1 MADGIKQL
9 DLFGDEVR
17 PKAKYVQGQVGK
29 DDYSEFTEKFKAK
42 LTTDDCYTPVE
53 VYEAALGWLREKV
66 DLSGANI
73 VRPFWPGGDYEA
85 YDYKEGDVV
94 VDNPPFSILAK
105 ILRFYQSRGIR
116 FFLFGPQLTLFSSSS
131 SSSLTYIPCGY
142 QIVYANGAKVNTG
155 FISNLFGDVFAM
167 SAPDLRKRIKE
178 AQEKAKGNGS
188 VSLPRYEYPPEVL
201 TSSMLGYLSTHGVEF
216 KVMRDEVSPVPLL
229 ALASQKAVGKAIFG
243 KGWLISEKKAAEKK
257 AAEKKAAEKKAA
269 EKVIFWE
276 LSEAER
282 EAVRRISLNKK
293 KRIGYE
299 NNIFIDTRGPGGR

>member
-1 MADGIKQL
+1 MAEQL
-9 DLFGDEVR
+9 NLFGWPVERKV
-17 PKAKYVQGQVGK
+17 KSVQGLVGK
-29 DDYSEFTEKFKAK
+29 DNYEEFLAKFDAPK
-42 LTTDDCYTPVE
+42 TTDDCYTPAE
-53 VYEAALGWLREKV
+53 VYGAVLGWLKERV

-73 VRPFWPGGDYEA
+73 VRPFFPGGDYEA
-85 YDYKEGDVV
+85 YDYKEDDVV
-94 VDNPPFSILAK
+94 VDNPPFSILAR
-105 ILRFYQSRGIR
+105 ILRFYQDRGIR

-131 SSSLTYIPCGY
+131 SLTYIPCACT
-142 QIVYANGAKVNTG
+142 VEYANGAKVNTG
-155 FISNLFGDVFAM
+155 FISNLFGDVLAM

-216 KVMRDEVSPVPLL
+216 KVMRDEVSPEPLS

-257 AAEKKAAEKKAA
+257 AAERKAAERKAA
-269 EKVIFWE
+269 ERIIVWE

-282 EAVRRISLNKK
+282 EAVRRISLDKK
-293 KRIGYE
+293 
-299 NNIFIDTRGPGGR
+299 NV

>member
-1 MADGIKQL
+1 MADEIKQL
-9 DLFGDEVR
+9 DLFGEEVR

-29 DDYSEFTEKFKAK
+29 DDYGEFTEKFKPK

-53 VYEAALGWLREKV
+53 VYEAVLGWLREKV

-85 YDYKEGDVV
+85 YDYKEDDVV
-94 VDNPPFSILAK
+94 VDNPPFSILAG
-105 ILRFYQSRGIR
+105 ILRFYQGRGIR
-116 FFLFGPQLTLFSSSS
+116 FFLFAPQLTLFSSSS
-131 SSSLTYIPCGY
+131 SFSSLTYIPCACA
-142 QIVYANGAKVNTG
+142 VEYANGAKVNTG

-167 SAPDLRKRIKE
+167 SAPDLRKRINE

-216 KVMRDEVSPVPLL
+216 TVMRDEVSPSKLS
-229 ALASQKAVGKAIFG
+229 ALASQRAVGKGIFG
-243 KGWLISEKKAAEKK
+243 NGWLISEKKAAEKK
-257 AAEKKAAEKKAA
+257 AAERKVAERKAAERKAA
-269 EKVIFWE
+269 ENVIVWE

-282 EAVRRISLNKK
+282 EAVRRISLDKK
-293 KRIGYE
+293 
-299 NNIFIDTRGPGGR
+299 NV

>member
-1 MADGIKQL
+1 MADEVKQL
-9 DLFGDEVR
+9 DLFGEEVR

-29 DDYSEFTEKFKAK
+29 DDYGEFTEKFKAK

-53 VYEAALGWLREKV
+53 VYEAVLGWLREKV

-85 YDYKEGDVV
+85 YDYKEDDVV
-94 VDNPPFSILAK
+94 VDNPPFSILAG
-105 ILRFYQSRGIR
+105 ILRFYQGRGIR

-131 SSSLTYIPCGY
+131 SSLTYIPCSCA
-142 QIVYANGAKVNTG
+142 VKYANGAKVNTG

-178 AQEKAKGNGS
+178 AQEKAKGDDS

-216 KVMRDEVSPVPLL
+216 TVMRDEVSPSKLS
-229 ALASQKAVGKAIFG
+229 ALASQRAVGKQIFG
-243 KGWLISEKKAAEKK
+243 NGWLISEKKAAEKK
-257 AAEKKAAEKKAA
+257 AAEN
-269 EKVIFWE
+269 VIVWE
-276 LSEAER
+276 LSDMER
-282 EAVRRISLNKK
+282 EAIRRIDK
-293 KRIGYE
+293 KRK
-299 NNIFIDTRGPGGR
+299 

>member
-1 MADGIKQL
+1 MADEIKQL
-9 DLFGDEVR
+9 DLFGEEVR

-29 DDYSEFTEKFKAK
+29 DDYGEFTEKFKAK

-85 YDYKEGDVV
+85 YDYKEDDVV
-94 VDNPPFSILAK
+94 VDNPPFSILAG
-105 ILRFYQSRGIR
+105 ILRFYQGRGIR

-131 SSSLTYIPCGY
+131 SSSSSLTYIPCSCA
-142 QIVYANGAKVNTG
+142 VEYANGAKVNTG

-167 SAPDLRKRIKE
+167 SAPDLRKRIME
-178 AQEKAKGNGS
+178 AQEKAERNGS
-188 VSLPRYEYPPEVL
+188 ASLPRYEYPPEVL
-201 TSSMLGYLSTHGVEF
+201 TSSMLGYLSSHGVEF
-216 KVMRDEVSPVPLL
+216 KVMRDEVSPSKLS
-229 ALASQKAVGKAIFG
+229 ALASQRAVGKGIFG
-243 KGWLISEKKAAEKK
+243 NGWLISEKKAAEKK

-269 EKVIFWE
+269 EKKAAEKIIVWE

-282 EAVRRISLNKK
+282 AAVRRISLNKK
-293 KRIGYE
+293 
-299 NNIFIDTRGPGGR
+299 NV

>member
-1 MADGIKQL
+1 MADEIKQL
-9 DLFGDEVR
+9 DLFGEEVR
-17 PKAKYVQGQVGK
+17 PKAKFVQGQVGK
-29 DDYSEFTEKFKAK
+29 DDYGEFTEKFKAK

-53 VYEAALGWLREKV
+53 VYEAVLGWLREKV
-66 DLSGANI
+66 DIEGCNI

-85 YDYKEGDVV
+85 YDYKEDDVV
-94 VDNPPFSILAK
+94 VDNPPFSILAG
-105 ILRFYQSRGIR
+105 ILRFYQGKGIR

-131 SSSLTYIPCGY
+131 SSLTYIPCACA
-142 QIVYANGAKVNTG
+142 VEYANGAKVNTG
-155 FISNLFGDVFAM
+155 FISNLFGDVLAM

-178 AQEKAKGNGS
+178 AQEKAKGDAS

-216 KVMRDEVSPVPLL
+216 KVMRDEVSPVLL
-229 ALASQKAVGKAIFG
+229 SALASQKAVGKAIFG

-269 EKVIFWE
+269 EKIIVWE

-282 EAVRRISLNKK
+282 EAVRRISLDKK
-293 KRIGYE
+293 
-299 NNIFIDTRGPGGR
+299 NV

>member
-1 MADGIKQL
+1 MADEIKQL
-9 DLFGDEVR
+9 DLFGEEFR
-17 PKAKYVQGQVGK
+17 PKARYVQGQV
-29 DDYSEFTEKFKAK
+29 DRDNYEEFVAKFKPK

-53 VYEAALGWLREKV
+53 VYEAVLGWLREKV
-66 DLSGANI
+66 DIEGCNI
-73 VRPFWPGGDYEA
+73 VRPFCPGGDYEA
-85 YDYKEGDVV
+85 YDYKEDDVV
-94 VDNPPFSILAK
+94 VDNPPFSILAG
-105 ILRFYQSRGIR
+105 ILRFYRDRGIR

-131 SSSLTYIPCGY
+131 FATYISCACP
-142 QIVYANGAKVNTG
+142 VEYANGAKVNTG
-155 FISNLFGDVFAM
+155 FISNLFGDVLAM

-216 KVMRDEVSPVPLL
+216 KVMRDEVSPVPLS

-257 AAEKKAAEKKAA
+257 AAEDII
-269 EKVIFWE
+269 VWE

-282 EAVRRISLNKK
+282 AAVRRISLNKK
-293 KRIGYE
+293 NG
-299 NNIFIDTRGPGGR
+299 